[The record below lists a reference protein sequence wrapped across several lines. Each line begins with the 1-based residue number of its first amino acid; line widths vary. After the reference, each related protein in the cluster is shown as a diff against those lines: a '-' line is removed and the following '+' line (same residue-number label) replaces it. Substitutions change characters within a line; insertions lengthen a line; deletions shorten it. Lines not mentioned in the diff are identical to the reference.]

1 MDGVKLAEY
10 LLGDIREQ
18 CENAQNRLVDG
29 SIGSMEDYRF
39 LVGQIRGLRYTE
51 DLIRSA
57 MKGTELEDG

>member
-18 CENAQNRLVDG
+18 RQSMQDRLMDG

-39 LVGQIRGLRYTE
+39 LVGQIRGLDYSE
-51 DLIRSA
+51 ELVRSA